1 MLEPTTQEQ
10 FALLY
15 ERLKFYHDGAIDAV
29 FKVTA
34 PLLVV
39 IGWVTTSDSARS
51 VLARD
56 AAVRWCA
63 VTAIVLF
70 AVQFTAS
77 AWRTTE
83 RSRRI
88 AIQLDSLGYL
98 PCERYADIV
107 LRRGVAMSFIVINWA
122 FCVLAVVLILRT
134 SSALASP

>member
-1 MLEPTTQEQ
+1 M
-10 FALLY
+10 A
-15 ERLKFYHDGAIDAV
+15 
-29 FKVTA
+29 
-34 PLLVV
+34 
-39 IGWVTTSDSARS
+39 SDSARS